1 MMDNREYWI
10 KRASI
15 KELLTEK
22 NIKKIERELKKNYK
36 EAIREIK
43 KELTYLK
50 ATGELT
56 EWEQYRAEATIRS
69 IEEILNDMATKEKK
83 LLTDTLEEL
92 CKQVDEKD
100 KKALEAELD
109 VVFHKVNDELIK
121 EVVKTNWSGLLYLDR
136 IDERKYILTQKL
148 KEVLTKGLIRGDSL
162 QDMAKLLADEMNK
175 DFKSAMRLVHT
186 ETAYVQVQT
195 TLQRYKEAGLEEY
208 EYLVCPNKDCCSDC
222 KKFAGRTL
230 KIDEAIPGV
239 NLPPMHPHCHCDI
252 MPPPE
257 VSE

>member
-1 MMDNREYWI
+1 MENNKEYWI
-10 KRASI
+10 NRAI
-15 KELLTEK
+15 MKQLLTEK
-22 NIKKIERELKKNYK
+22 NIKKIERQLKKNYK
-36 EAIREIK
+36 EAIKEIK
-43 KELTYLK
+43 KELAYLQ
-50 ATGELT
+50 ATNELQ
-56 EWEQYRAEATIRS
+56 EWQKIQLEGTINS
-69 IEEILNDMATKEKK
+69 INEILNDMATKEEK

-92 CKQVDEKD
+92 CSQVDEKD
-100 KKALEAELD
+100 KKALEVELD
-109 VVFHKVNDELIK
+109 VVFHKDNDELIK